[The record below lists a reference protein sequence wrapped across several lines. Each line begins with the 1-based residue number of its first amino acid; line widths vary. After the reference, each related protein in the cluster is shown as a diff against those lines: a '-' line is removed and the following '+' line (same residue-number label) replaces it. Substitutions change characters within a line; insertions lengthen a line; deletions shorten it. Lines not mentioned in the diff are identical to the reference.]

1 LSGSNIHPLSAI
13 RNPKSQIPNQF
24 TLEADAMII
33 KTLPVGP
40 IMANCFIVGCEE
52 TLEAAVI
59 DPGDEADKILQA
71 VADLDLNVKTII
83 NTHGHFDHVSA
94 NKGIYTATKAPILI
108 HALDASMLEQ
118 ISASAANWGLS
129 AEDSPPPDRTI
140 NDGDTIAFGRIT
152 LKVIH
157 TPGHTPGGISL
168 FADGHVFVGDTLFA
182 GSIGRTDFPGGDFAT
197 LKSSIQDKLFEL
209 GDEVRVYTGHGP
221 ETTIGHEKQH
231 NPFVGVNAMY

>member
-1 LSGSNIHPLSAI
+1 
-13 RNPKSQIPNQF
+13 
-24 TLEADAMII
+24 MII

-40 IMANCFIVGCEE
+40 IMANCFVIGCQE

-59 DPGDEADKILQA
+59 DPGDEADKILQS
-71 VADLDLNVKTII
+71 VADSDLNVKTII

-94 NKGIYTATKAPILI
+94 NKGIHTATNAPILI
-108 HALDASMLEQ
+108 HALDAPMLEQ

-140 NDGDTIAFGRIT
+140 DDGDSITFGQIT

-157 TPGHTPGGISL
+157 TPGHTPGGVSL
-168 FADGHVFVGDTLFA
+168 FTDGHVFVGDTLFA

-197 LKSSIQDKLFEL
+197 LKSSIQDKLFTL
-209 GDEVRVYTGHGP
+209 ADDVRVYTGHGP

-231 NPFVGVNAMY
+231 NPFVGVNAVY